1 MIGKAEAAHTT
12 TRVTK
17 AFLKYDMLEEEA
29 VSRRIGLSIK
39 IERSG
44 SADCFANPSVSK
56 HEASSTSRRTYSD
69 SSDEVE
75 QEPVLQGRTEKDM
88 KVKEGGKRIIPNM
101 VKASSCSYTPL
112 SPRKSIFLDF
122 FHLNIGTF
130 RRGERIP

>member
-39 IERSG
+39 IEMSG

-75 QEPVLQGRTEKDM
+75 QEPVLQGRTEK
-88 KVKEGGKRIIPNM
+88 EYEGERGGKRIIQNT
-101 VKASSCSYTPL
+101 VKASSCPYTPL
-112 SPRKSIFLDF
+112 SPRKAIFLDF